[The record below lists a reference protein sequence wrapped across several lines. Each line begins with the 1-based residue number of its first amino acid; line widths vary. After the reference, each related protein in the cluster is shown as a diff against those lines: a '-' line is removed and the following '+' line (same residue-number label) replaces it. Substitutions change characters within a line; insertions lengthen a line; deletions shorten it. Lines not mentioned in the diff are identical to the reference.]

1 METTMRYFLR
11 LLAFALLASVL
22 PAVNTQASGKDDL
35 DKKTVE
41 IVKQAGDLIKNAK
54 SFHAEAVIQT
64 DLEAG
69 GKKQHMSVSGAYDI
83 VRPKQFSFRTHHPD
97 SKGAGVDIVSD
108 GKTLFVSAPRLKQ
121 YTQEEAPSDVTEI
134 GNSLGRYGLP
144 NVGLLF
150 RNIVTEDPHETLMS
164 GVTSCSLVGDEDID
178 GTPAHHL
185 KFSQPEFEWELWVA
199 AQGKPCIL
207 KMTSTASNDEVKRT
221 IVETYKNWK
230 IDEPIDQ
237 TAFAFTP
244 PKDAKKVDSI
254 DPEPQSNKEDK

>member
-11 LLAFALLASVL
+11 LLALALFASVL
-22 PAVNTQASGKDDL
+22 QTVNTRASGKDDL
-35 DKKTVE
+35 DKKAVD

-54 SFHAEAVIQT
+54 SFHADAAIKT
-64 DLEAG
+64 DLEEG
-69 GKKQHMSVSGAYDI
+69 GKKQHMSVSGVYDI
-83 VRPKQFSFRTHHPD
+83 VRPKQFSFRTQPQD

-134 GNSLGRYGLP
+134 GNSLGRYGLQ

-164 GVTSCSLVGDEDID
+164 GVTACSVVGDEEID
-178 GTPAHHL
+178 GVKAHHL

-199 AQGKPCIL
+199 AQGKPFIL
-207 KMTSTASNDEVKRT
+207 
-221 IVETYKNWK
+221 
-230 IDEPIDQ
+230 
-237 TAFAFTP
+237 
-244 PKDAKKVDSI
+244 
-254 DPEPQSNKEDK
+254 